1 MNTPTESE
9 KRLSRVA
16 IVALFLAAVSV
27 IGYMWIEKLSL
38 IDALYMMAI
47 TFSTVGFGE
56 VRNFS
61 PAGRLFAVFVIFSGV
76 GVAAYMFSTMAE
88 YMAAGEFA
96 TRLRRRRQA
105 QILKR
110 MKNHYIIC
118 GFGRVG
124 QQVAIEMKNL
134 NLPFVVIERSNEAAA
149 RCEQQGTP
157 VIFGDATEDETLKQA
172 GIQQARG
179 LLAVLDNDADN
190 IFVTLSARSLSRE
203 LLIVARATNAGAERK
218 LLKAGANHVVSPYS
232 MAGFH
237 MINLLLRPNAIAFLE
252 STIQSHNPELWL
264 EEIHILPDS
273 PLIGQTLGEANLRSR
288 TGANVLTIIGNRKHK
303 IFDWSPDF
311 RMESGDILVVLGR
324 SQHLDALA
332 QLAGDS
338 AYLQRSRLR

>member
-1 MNTPTESE
+1 
-9 KRLSRVA
+9 
-16 IVALFLAAVSV
+16 
-27 IGYMWIEKLSL
+27 
-38 IDALYMMAI
+38 
-47 TFSTVGFGE
+47 
-56 VRNFS
+56 
-61 PAGRLFAVFVIFSGV
+61 
-76 GVAAYMFSTMAE
+76 
-88 YMAAGEFA
+88 
-96 TRLRRRRQA
+96 
-105 QILKR
+105 
-110 MKNHYIIC
+110 
-118 GFGRVG
+118 
-124 QQVAIEMKNL
+124 MKNL